1 MKQFIYIIVLLFA
14 LNIQAQDPET
24 GDPKYVIF
32 LGDTIFREVIEL
44 EDVIVFDNLRFAS
57 HEERVRYY
65 ILRRR
70 VLKVYP
76 YAKLAADRL
85 TEMNRVLDSLP
96 KKSQKRKYTRR
107 IQNYIEDEFTEELK
121 KLTRTEGQILVK
133 LIHRQTGETTFS
145 LVKEYRSGWRAFW
158 YNNTARMFNI
168 SLKKEYD
175 PVNVQEDYVIED
187 ILQRAFAAKILP
199 KQASAL
205 KFDFLSLTNKW
216 KTKTE
221 DEKKL

>member
-1 MKQFIYIIVLLFA
+1 MGSEMCIR
-14 LNIQAQDPET
+14 D
-24 GDPKYVIF
+24 
-32 LGDTIFREVIEL
+32 
-44 EDVIVFDNLRFAS
+44 S
-57 HEERVRYY
+57 
-65 ILRRR
+65 
-70 VLKVYP
+70 P